1 MIDRRSLTGLIAA
14 AGSSEWKAGAC
25 AADGSDKALFWPL
38 EIPDKRT
45 AIAFGASKI
54 AASLVPAIVHDGY
67 RLVDATRRII
77 AIDRGAKAAGRVLD
91 DCGQTRL
98 RLNQRL
104 AEV

>member
-1 MIDRRSLTGLIAA
+1 MVDRRSLAGSMAA
-14 AGSSEWKAGAC
+14 AALSGWKAGAC
-25 AADGSDKALFWPL
+25 AADGSDRLSWRL

-45 AIAFGASKI
+45 AIAFGAWTI
-54 AASLVPAIVHDGY
+54 AASLIPGIVLDGY

-77 AIDRGAKAAGRVLD
+77 AIDRGAKAAGRVLY

-98 RLNQRL
+98 RLNRRL